1 MSRPGLRGVI
11 IYSKPCVPENFVC
24 SFPEKKNAGG
34 PNLKS
39 LFWVRVGAGIAEK
52 FPFPEIEKVNRT
64 GSPRET
70 FSESIE
76 EEVLKVPIAP
86 EKDGGL
92 PFIGRGRISISLTF
106 ELTLIDSSLPK
117 PKKGSLKNGLLK
129 GEVFWLLVLIRT
141 FEW

>member
-1 MSRPGLRGVI
+1 M
-11 IYSKPCVPENFVC
+11 NFVC

-39 LFWVRVGAGIAEK
+39 VLLVRLGAGIAEK
-52 FPFPEIEKVNRT
+52 FPFPEIEKVNRI

-76 EEVLKVPIAP
+76 EEVLKFPIAP

-92 PFIGRGRISISLTF
+92 PLKGKGRILISLTF

-129 GEVFWLLVLIRT
+129 VEFFWLFVLIRT